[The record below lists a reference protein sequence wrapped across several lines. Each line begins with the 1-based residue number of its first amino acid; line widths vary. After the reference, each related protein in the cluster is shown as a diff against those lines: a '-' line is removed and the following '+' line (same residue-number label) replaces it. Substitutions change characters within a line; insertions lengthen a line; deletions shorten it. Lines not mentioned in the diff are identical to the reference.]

1 MRQTVSEI
9 IPTGNSQKLFSGN
22 FFFNY
27 GTVKIA
33 ILYPQCHI
41 EDIFTE
47 VYYYRLI
54 MIIQLFNE

>member
-9 IPTGNSQKLFSGN
+9 ILTGNSQKKFSGN
-22 FFFNY
+22 FFYY

-33 ILYPQCHI
+33 ILSPQCHI

-47 VYYYRLI
+47 IYYYRLI
-54 MIIQLFNE
+54 MITQLFNE